1 MYVYVCVSSN
11 LLDEVEEDEEAPDP
25 PQITPG
31 GRLDP
36 MTAAVVR
43 LLGASTA
50 QLQSWQG
57 LEDVLLQ
64 QHSGSS
70 SSDDAGDPPTAVPLQ
85 SSPKATAAAAA
96 AGEAAGKAAGGAEQ
110 GDQAVAEHFEAVAI
124 SGHDAAW
131 WGRAGLELLAAA
143 VQRRLAR
150 YPASLADDRLALQQQ
165 QQAGHGV
172 GSVTTGAEHAA
183 AVTAALQLRVCEQEA
198 LQEVLDAVQ
207 QVLGAS

>member
-1 MYVYVCVSSN
+1 M
-11 LLDEVEEDEEAPDP
+11 LDEVEEDEEAPEP

-31 GRLDP
+31 GRLEP

-50 QLQSWQG
+50 QLQNWQG
-57 LEDVLLQ
+57 LQDVLLQ

-70 SSDDAGDPPTAVPLQ
+70 SSSDDADDPPAAVPLQ
-85 SSPKATAAAAA
+85 SSPKAAAAAA
-96 AGEAAGKAAGGAEQ
+96 VGEAAGKAAGGAEQ
-110 GDQAVAEHFEAVAI
+110 GDQAVAEHFEALAI
-124 SGHDAAW
+124 CAHDAAW

-165 QQAGHGV
+165 QQAGHGG
-172 GSVTTGAEHAA
+172 GSGTAGAEHAA

-207 QVLGAS
+207 QVLGGCGRQTQFDV